1 LGCANEDKVI
11 YRLLHHCQF
20 LVSDER
26 RPYFGQGHNA
36 IDAFRNFI
44 AVRNGVQ
51 YPLVVSFAYLV
62 HDTII
67 AFRSHRNG
75 DAEIYVMDA
84 DGSDQTNLT
93 NYHSNDDWSP
103 AWSPDGAHI
112 AFASMRPEG
121 EGIWVMQAD
130 GSNPRPVATPSG
142 VNDYPTWSPD
152 SQRIAWNC
160 TFGRFLYGRVAD
172 FEICVVK
179 ADGTGLAQIA
189 SCAEGGHFPDWY
201 QPLETTASHVL
212 IDEDRVS
219 IRVNSNEAGRPR
231 CALVCLLLQLHS
243 LCLQLAL
250 QLADISKRGELLS
263 VAVPAG
269 VEGENVLVK
278 HALKQS
284 DNVITVLQ
292 DQPVLRGIPGEDLET
307 KLLVECLRS
316 LEVLDSQA
324 DRKCT

>member
-1 LGCANEDKVI
+1 MN
-11 YRLLHHCQF
+11 
-20 LVSDER
+20 
-26 RPYFGQGHNA
+26 
-36 IDAFRNFI
+36 
-44 AVRNGVQ
+44 
-51 YPLVVSFAYLV
+51 
-62 HDTII
+62 
-67 AFRSHRNG
+67 
-75 DAEIYVMDA
+75 A
-84 DGSDQTNLT
+84 DGSGQTNLT
-93 NYHSNDDWSP
+93 NYHRNDD
-103 AWSPDGAHI
+103 
-112 AFASMRPEG
+112 
-121 EGIWVMQAD
+121 
-130 GSNPRPVATPSG
+130 
-142 VNDYPTWSPD
+142 WSPD

-160 TFGRFLYGRVAD
+160 TFGRFLHGRVAD

-179 ADGTGLAQIA
+179 ADGTGLVQLTDTEGNNKFPAWSRDGRIVFTRYGCLMVMNPDGSGLAPIA
-189 SCAEGGHFPDWY
+189 SCEEGGHFPDWY

-250 QLADISKRGELLS
+250 QLADIGERGELLG

-278 HALKQS
+278 HALKQP
-284 DNVITVLQ
+284 DHVIAVLQ

-307 KLLVECLRS
+307 KLLVECPRS

-324 DRKCT
+324 DRKCA